1 MTNKVRTDILLSLA
15 LSAAMLIGLGSCR
28 KDPTNTSS
36 SGIATIVCDD
46 GFENIMNQEIDVFEY
61 NCKGNAN
68 IIPYYVPEKA
78 CVDSLLDLKT
88 KTIVITRELTEKEKA
103 YLESQKKHPRS
114 NRIAVDA
121 IALIVNPQNSVE
133 ILSISEIA
141 DILTGRVTRWDE
153 IEPSKLGE
161 IQVVFDNEGSS
172 TVKYM
177 RDSVMNGQQFGPNVY
192 AQHSSAEVF
201 RQVQMR
207 KNAIGVIGV
216 SWISTDMRT
225 RDLSREERIQSLSQQ
240 DTTVTEFDTNVK
252 LLKVRRDDSLR
263 AFKPY
268 QAYIYD
274 GSYPLYRSIYMI
286 TTGVN
291 GSLSHGFYSF
301 VTGTLG
307 QKIIQRTGVLP
318 ARVQPRMVNL
328 Y

>member
-1 MTNKVRTDILLSLA
+1 
-15 LSAAMLIGLGSCR
+15 MLIGLGSCR

-141 DILTGRVTRWDE
+141 GILTGRVTRWDE

-252 LLKVRRDDSLR
+252 VLKVRRDDSLR

>member
-1 MTNKVRTDILLSLA
+1 
-15 LSAAMLIGLGSCR
+15 MLIGLGSCR

-177 RDSVMNGQQFGPNVY
+177 RDSVMNVQQLGPNVY

-252 LLKVRRDDSLR
+252 VLKVRRDDSLR

>member
-1 MTNKVRTDILLSLA
+1 MISNVKTNILLSIA
-15 LSAAMLIGLGSCR
+15 LSALLSMGLGSCR

-36 SGIATIVCDD
+36 SGLATIVCDD
-46 GFENIMNQEIDVFEY
+46 SFENIMNQEIDVFEY

-68 IIPYYVPEKA
+68 IIPYYVSEKA

-88 KTIVITRELTEKEKA
+88 KTIVITRELNEKEKA
-103 YLESQKKHPRS
+103 YLEGQNRHPRS

-121 IALIVNPQNSVE
+121 IALIVNPQNTVEMLSV
-133 ILSISEIA
+133 SEIA
-141 DILTGRVTRWDE
+141 DILTGKVTRWDE
-153 IEPSKLGE
+153 LEPSKFGE

-177 RDSVMNGQQFGPNVY
+177 RDSVMDGKPFGPNVY
-192 AQHSSAEVF
+192 AQNSSQEVF

-216 SWISTDMRT
+216 SWISADMRT
-225 RDLSREERIQSLSQQ
+225 RDLPREERIKSLSEQ
-240 DTTVTEFDTNVK
+240 DTTVTEFDANVK
-252 LLKVRRDDSLR
+252 VLKVRRDDSLK
-263 AFKPY
+263 AYKPY

-274 GSYPLYRSIYMI
+274 GNYPLYRSIYMI

-301 VTGTLG
+301 VTGTIG

>member
-1 MTNKVRTDILLSLA
+1 
-15 LSAAMLIGLGSCR
+15 MLIGLGSCR

-216 SWISTDMRT
+216 SWIST

-252 LLKVRRDDSLR
+252 VLKVRRDDSLR

>member
-1 MTNKVRTDILLSLA
+1 
-15 LSAAMLIGLGSCR
+15 MLIGLGSCR

-252 LLKVRRDDSLR
+252 VLKVRRDDSLR

-291 GSLSHGFYSF
+291 GSLSHGFYSSD
-301 VTGTLG
+301 TGTLG

>member
-1 MTNKVRTDILLSLA
+1 
-15 LSAAMLIGLGSCR
+15 MLIGLGSCR

-207 KNAIGVIGV
+207 KNAIGA
-216 SWISTDMRT
+216 SRACRSRT
-225 RDLSREERIQSLSQQ
+225 
-240 DTTVTEFDTNVK
+240 
-252 LLKVRRDDSLR
+252 
-263 AFKPY
+263 
-268 QAYIYD
+268 
-274 GSYPLYRSIYMI
+274 PL
-286 TTGVN
+286 
-291 GSLSHGFYSF
+291 
-301 VTGTLG
+301 
-307 QKIIQRTGVLP
+307 
-318 ARVQPRMVNL
+318 
-328 Y
+328 

>member
-1 MTNKVRTDILLSLA
+1 MVNNVKTNILLSIA
-15 LSAAMLIGLGSCR
+15 LSVILSIGLGSCR

-36 SGIATIVCDD
+36 SGLATIVCDE
-46 GFENIMNQEIDVFEY
+46 GFENIMTQEIDVFEY

-68 IIPYYVPEKA
+68 IIPYYVSEKA
-78 CVDSLLDLKT
+78 CIDSLLDLKT

-103 YLESQKKHPRS
+103 YLESQKRHPRS

-121 IALIVNPQNSVE
+121 IALIVNPQNNIEVLSV
-133 ILSISEIA
+133 SEIA
-141 DILTGRVTRWDE
+141 DILTGRTTRWNQ

-177 RDSVMNGQQFGPNVY
+177 RDSIMDGAPFGPNIY
-192 AQHSSAEVF
+192 AQNSSQEVF
-201 RQVQMR
+201 LQVQKR
-207 KNAIGVIGV
+207 KNAIGIIGV
-216 SWISTDMRT
+216 SWISADMRT
-225 RDLSREERIQSLSQQ
+225 RDLPRDERIKTLMKE
-240 DTTVTEFDTNVK
+240 DTTSTVFDSNVK
-252 LLKVRRDDSLR
+252 VLKVRPDDSLK
-263 AFKPY
+263 AVKPY

-301 VTGTLG
+301 VTGTIG
-307 QKIIQRTGVLP
+307 QKIIQRTGILP
-318 ARVQPRMVNL
+318 ARVQPRMVNIN
-328 Y
+328 